1 MDNGEF
7 VDLFS
12 QPWSSKFQQASS
24 SSTASSSSPSV
35 SHRGA
40 IHQQNGA
47 PGDETAG
54 GGGGGPYG
62 AGNAAAAA
70 AAAAAA
76 TAAAMAVAPKLTTRL
91 MQAPQGPAPTSQ
103 GSTGGGAGN
112 GAGLY
117 ANTKHFLAHFPGNQ
131 GKLAATGS
139 SSTAA
144 PGGRIFTSS
153 TNHQLGPAAA
163 ATTDLRDTNLGPLRN
178 TSSSNGAPNGSSSSS
193 SSSTSSTTSSSSST
207 ASTSSSSHTACGS
220 HHANGGFV
228 RESRE
233 FPKLSHRLLQPLN
246 PGSIEQAPLGGGS
259 GTAQPAQPNLMR
271 GGESQLEQM
280 ERERLDQ
287 DYSTF
292 CSTLSA
298 VATMAAAS
306 LAMEEDDLADSTTPP
321 PTPFSSS
328 SLLAQAQA
336 AGGLAGNGNGGGCVE
351 GDLGPNGE
359 LLGLNGHPHEKKTP
373 NSIRAQ
379 IEIIP
384 CKVCGDKS
392 SGVHYGVITC
402 EGCKGFFRRSQS
414 SVVNYQCPRNK
425 QCVVDRVNRNR
436 CQYCRLQKCLKL
448 GMSRDAVKFGR
459 MSKKQREKVEDEV
472 RFHRAQMR
480 AQNDA
485 APDSSVFD
493 TPTPSSSDQLHHG
506 YNGYTYSNEVGYG
519 SPYGYS
525 TSVTPQQTMGY
536 DISAD
541 YVDSTTTYEPRST
554 MIDSDFIS
562 GHNKDGSPDQNR
574 AITLNDIRLAR
585 VQQTTATTTTT
596 GPPGS
601 DGVVVG
607 GGVGDGGGG
616 GGGGGV
622 HDGGGGPRGLAQQQQ
637 QQQQQ
642 QQGGASGV
650 VAGQH
655 SQTAQQQA
663 TLTGLANHQT
673 TANSINPTN
682 TTPSNGTANSTIIT
696 IKQEQ
701 LTNVDS
707 LVGSF
712 VDSTTFLPSPTGQQH
727 QQNQQ
732 HHQQLINASMTVTSN
747 GAGGG
752 MNGVAPAAN
761 TVSTPVSGSAEGDIN
776 DVLIKTLAE
785 AHANT
790 NHKLEIVHEMF
801 RKPQD
806 VIRIQYYKNMTQEEL
821 WLDCAEKLTAMIQ
834 QIIEFAKLIPGFM
847 RLSQD
852 DQILLLKTGSFELA
866 IVRMSRLMDLSTNSV
881 LYGDIMLPQEAFYTS
896 DSFEM
901 KLVACIFETA
911 KSITELKLTETELAL
926 YQSLVLLWPERNGVR
941 GNTEIQRLFNMSMS
955 AIRQEIEANHAP
967 LKGDVTVLD
976 TLLNKIP
983 TFRELSIMHMEALQK
998 FKQDHPQYVFPA
1010 LYKELFSIDSQ
1021 QDLMT

>member
-1 MDNGEF
+1 MFTPRMFEMWTN
-7 VDLFS
+7 VT
-12 QPWSSKFQQASS
+12 SKLEAHIPMQTNVQQAAVQNSS
-24 SSTASSSSPSV
+24 S
-35 SHRGA
+35 
-40 IHQQNGA
+40 
-47 PGDETAG
+47 
-54 GGGGGPYG
+54 
-62 AGNAAAAA
+62 
-70 AAAAAA
+70 
-76 TAAAMAVAPKLTTRL
+76 
-91 MQAPQGPAPTSQ
+91 
-103 GSTGGGAGN
+103 
-112 GAGLY
+112 
-117 ANTKHFLAHFPGNQ
+117 
-131 GKLAATGS
+131 
-139 SSTAA
+139 
-144 PGGRIFTSS
+144 
-153 TNHQLGPAAA
+153 
-163 ATTDLRDTNLGPLRN
+163 
-178 TSSSNGAPNGSSSSS
+178 
-193 SSSTSSTTSSSSST
+193 
-207 ASTSSSSHTACGS
+207 
-220 HHANGGFV
+220 
-228 RESRE
+228 
-233 FPKLSHRLLQPLN
+233 
-246 PGSIEQAPLGGGS
+246 GSI
-259 GTAQPAQPNLMR
+259 
-271 GGESQLEQM
+271 
-280 ERERLDQ
+280 
-287 DYSTF
+287 
-292 CSTLSA
+292 
-298 VATMAAAS
+298 
-306 LAMEEDDLADSTTPP
+306 
-321 PTPFSSS
+321 
-328 SLLAQAQA
+328 
-336 AGGLAGNGNGGGCVE
+336 
-351 GDLGPNGE
+351 
-359 LLGLNGHPHEKKTP
+359 K
-373 NSIRAQ
+373 AQ

-480 AQNDA
+480 AQSDA

-493 TPTPSSSDQLHHG
+493 TQTPSSSDQLHHG
-506 YNGYTYSNEVGYG
+506 YNGYAYNNEVGYG

-554 MIDSDFIS
+554 IIDPDFIS
-562 GHNKDGSPDQNR
+562 GHNKDSSPNHR

-585 VQQTTATTTTT
+585 VQQTATATAN
-596 GPPGS
+596 S
-601 DGVVVG
+601 SA
-607 GGVGDGGGG
+607 GGGG
-616 GGGGGV
+616 GS
-622 HDGGGGPRGLAQQQQ
+622 QS

-642 QQGGASGV
+642 QQG
-650 VAGQH
+650 QQQQQQLPQQQQNPNQ
-655 SQTAQQQA
+655 QTAIS
-663 TLTGLANHQT
+663 TLSNQT
-673 TANSINPTN
+673 SGNNNNNSTH
-682 TTPSNGTANSTIIT
+682 STIIT

-707 LVGSF
+707 IVGSF
-712 VDSTTFLPSPTGQQH
+712 VDSTTFLPSPNSQQQMVNPNLVHTSGANGPGMPQTVVSGSEVTGNSIRRSDCC
-727 QQNQQ
+727 QQNPV
-732 HHQQLINASMTVTSN
+732 STVGNGT
-747 GAGGG
+747 GAG
-752 MNGVAPAAN
+752 VADGIGLPQSHLPSQN
-761 TVSTPVSGSAEGDIN
+761 TPVSFGEDDSSCDSHSKWAEGDIN

-806 VIRIQYYKNMTQEEL
+806 VTRILYYKNMSQEEL

-881 LYGDIMLPQEAFYTS
+881 LYGDIMLPQEVFYTS

-911 KSITELKLTETELAL
+911 KSIAELKLTETELAL

-941 GNTEIQRLFNMSMS
+941 GNTEIQRLFEMSMS

-967 LKGDVTVLD
+967 LKGDVTVLEI
-976 TLLNKIP
+976 LLNKIP

-998 FKQDHPQYVFPA
+998 FKQNHPQYVFPA